1 MLNRVKVSTLE
12 TLINRVLTDA
22 GLSVDN
28 ANSVTEILINTSLRG
43 VDTHGIRL
51 LETYVNELRGG
62 RSNKNPQYTLIKR
75 TPTTLC
81 LDADNALGILASRYA
96 MSLAEETAEELGVA
110 AVSVSNSNHFG
121 AASSYSIPTAKKG
134 FLAFSF
140 SNSDALVSPAHGIGR
155 KLGTNPICFAAPLLG
170 DELFCLDM
178 ATSQVSFSFIKQCI
192 SSQIPLGRGWA
203 MDERG
208 DDASVSSEFASL
220 QPLGGYKGQGLAMM
234 VTILSAI
241 LSGMPID
248 DQLSHLYEPPYDS
261 GRKIGHF
268 FIVIKIEAF
277 IDLKSFKQQCAHF
290 CLQMRGDNEDV
301 FWPGKK
307 EAENEIINREKGI
320 ILVEPELT
328 YLNKMAKHYG
338 LLL

>member
-1 MLNRVKVSTLE
+1 
-12 TLINRVLTDA
+12 
-22 GLSVDN
+22 
-28 ANSVTEILINTSLRG
+28 
-43 VDTHGIRL
+43 
-51 LETYVNELRGG
+51 
-62 RSNKNPQYTLIKR
+62 
-75 TPTTLC
+75 
-81 LDADNALGILASRYA
+81 
-96 MSLAEETAEELGVA
+96 
-110 AVSVSNSNHFG
+110 
-121 AASSYSIPTAKKG
+121 
-134 FLAFSF
+134 
-140 SNSDALVSPAHGIGR
+140 
-155 KLGTNPICFAAPLLG
+155 
-170 DELFCLDM
+170 
-178 ATSQVSFSFIKQCI
+178 
-192 SSQIPLGRGWA
+192 

-268 FIVIKIEAF
+268 FMVIKIEAF

-301 FWPGKK
+301 SWPGKK

-320 ILVEPELT
+320 IFGETELT
-328 YLNKMAKHYG
+328 YLNKMAKHYD